1 MANSMSRGKNKECEL
16 LEGPWCEIQTEELQ
30 DVQTCVCIL
39 TGNENTA
46 LVSRG
51 MPELYVDHEDADT
64 QIRCF

>member
-39 TGNENTA
+39 TGNEKHCSCQ
-46 LVSRG
+46 SR
-51 MPELYVDHEDADT
+51 DAGAV
-64 QIRCF
+64 C